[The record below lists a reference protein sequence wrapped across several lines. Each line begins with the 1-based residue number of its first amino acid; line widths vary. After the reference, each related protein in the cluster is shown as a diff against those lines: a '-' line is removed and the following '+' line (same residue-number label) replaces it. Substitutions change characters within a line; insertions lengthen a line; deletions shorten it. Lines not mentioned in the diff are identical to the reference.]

1 MNKIWSKFLTTCIAY
16 NCMWNYFTFKIIDRS
31 QDISK
36 DIKKWKFVWKWLS
49 GSGEEVKNV
58 KSLQQQANFDL
69 KKRTRAF
76 DLGDQKKNCCPLYPF
91 WNADLSWL
99 HTWSSSLADL
109 LILINHLADLISDYK
124 TYPEIPGHPIKLH
137 LVNNIKQ
144 YDWSVLL
151 TLYLCLQR
159 ILAWIT

>member
-16 NCMWNYFTFKIIDRS
+16 NCMWNYFTFKITDRS

-36 DIKKWKFVWKWLS
+36 DIKKWKFVWNWLS

-76 DLGDQKKNCCPLYPF
+76 DLGDQKKIVVPYTHSGMQICHDYILG
-91 WNADLSWL
+91 LL
-99 HTWSSSLADL
+99 H
-109 LILINHLADLISDYK
+109 
-124 TYPEIPGHPIKLH
+124 
-137 LVNNIKQ
+137 
-144 YDWSVLL
+144 
-151 TLYLCLQR
+151 
-159 ILAWIT
+159 